1 MESKNFD
8 NNPNNGK
15 INAFIG
21 TKKKSY
27 KKSIIFAISLI
38 LIGVILAII
47 LAVSFVGED
56 GYIREDAPGEWLF
69 ITLIPIFLGGMILF
83 ITITKIKKE
92 AESYTNIS
100 NSSEISPEQSTRDP
114 GKYLKTLNKAQ
125 YILIILTVIFFG
137 VLILLVVLGKLS
149 WVEFIDAIL

>member
-1 MESKNFD
+1 MDYNNFD
-8 NNPNNGK
+8 NNANNSK
-15 INAFIG
+15 INAFIS

-27 KKSIIFAISLI
+27 KKLIIFAISLI

-56 GYIREDAPGEWLF
+56 GYIRNDAPGEWLF
-69 ITLIPIFLGGMILF
+69 IALIPIILGGMILF

-92 AESYTNIS
+92 AESYTKIS
-100 NSSEISPEQSTRDP
+100 NSSEISPEQSIKDP
-114 GKYLKTLNKAQ
+114 GKYLKRLNKAQ

-137 VLILLVVLGKLS
+137 VLILLVILGKLS
-149 WVEFIDAIL
+149 WVEFIDAIF